1 MRPQDGEICVVEEG
15 GHLRF
20 KGAEQKR
27 TAPNVVVE
35 MI

>member
-20 KGAEQKR
+20 KGAEQKENS
-27 TAPNVVVE
+27 T
-35 MI
+35 